1 MKKRS
6 KLVRGRYLA
15 RISHLVLS
23 VSTSLAWY
31 ASARILHLDT
41 VKVTIDSDRELRIS
55 TKEDSGYKSSL
66 NDSDLNQ
73 RDLFQPVSSMGYGT
87 LFDDQSSSPLF
98 YQNYSGLTDTHT
110 GIPFTPGVA
119 ERGFY
124 QQELYLKADDDV
136 YVTLDPKK
144 CSFLPDEK
152 KNRERAKER
161 YPDRSDDELAK
172 LVSRRNTL
180 NKALRVS
187 LFVPSLTEKEKNRYP
202 NIRSFSVIDPY
213 KDGTTLFGGI
223 LDTGYDGYYDDYEYT
238 GDDDGRR
245 KKGQRYETLYGNVS
259 MREKAVYSDI
269 MDKDI
274 ESDGKKN
281 YDYSSFDSLHKQGV
295 HLLDLEASRS
305 NGRIIEKE
313 NSISL
318 SSLGGKDSLWILPLY
333 RNQPR
338 KIILSLYREGW
349 DRDCINQTR
358 GASFLSS
365 ISFEIARER

>member
-15 RISHLVLS
+15 RICLLVLS

-98 YQNYSGLTDTHT
+98 YQNNTGLTDTHT

-152 KNRERAKER
+152 KNRERAKKR
-161 YPDRSDDELAK
+161 YPDRSDAELAK
-172 LVSRRNTL
+172 LVKRRNTL

-187 LFVPSLTEKEKNRYP
+187 LFVPPLTEKEKNRYP

-213 KDGTTLFGGI
+213 KEGTTLFGGI

-245 KKGQRYETLYGNVS
+245 KKGQRYETIYGNVS